1 MPESKRPLSPHLQ
14 VYRLPMAAVL
24 SISHRMA
31 GLALSAGIFV
41 LALWIWSAMFS
52 PDLFLCLKKL
62 FASFLGQIALFGWTL
77 AFFYHLCAGIR
88 HLVWDT
94 GAGFEK
100 PVYALTNWIVLG
112 AAFLFTTIA
121 WIMSGATP

>member
-14 VYRLPMAAVL
+14 VYRLPMAALL

-31 GLALSAGIFV
+31 GLGLSAGIFV
-41 LALWIWSAMFS
+41 LIFWLWSAMFS
-52 PDLFLCLKKL
+52 PDLFGLLKSL
-62 FASFLGQIALFGWTL
+62 FSSFLGQIALFGWTL

-94 GAGFEK
+94 GFGYAK
-100 PVYALTNWIVLG
+100 PTYALTNWIVLG
-112 AAFLFTTIA
+112 AAILFTSIA
-121 WIMSGATP
+121 WLASGAVL

>member
-14 VYRLPMAAVL
+14 VYRLPMAALL

-31 GLALSAGIFV
+31 GLCLSAGIFV
-41 LALWIWSAMFS
+41 LVFWLWAAMFS
-52 PDLFLCLKKL
+52 PDLFGFLKSL

-94 GAGFEK
+94 GFGYAK
-100 PVYALTNWIVLG
+100 PTYALTNWIVLG
-112 AAFLFTTIA
+112 AAVLFTSIA
-121 WIMSGATP
+121 WIASGAVQ